1 MRKLHFTCMIPALA
15 LVSAPAL
22 AQEAGDKPVDNGDI
36 IVTAN
41 RTESLASK
49 TPVALTA
56 VSGAALVS
64 QGITNPT
71 ALAETV
77 PNLSIDRANG
87 LQITIRGVTSTDGTE
102 KGDPSAAFMQDGIYI
117 ARPQVQEVSFF
128 DIGRIEVLRGPQ
140 GTLYGRNTTAG
151 VVNLI
156 SAKPK
161 LGKFEGSVDLN
172 YGNYS
177 TFQAT
182 GVINVPVSDSIAL
195 RGAVNYDRRDSY
207 LKAGT
212 GFTSKLS
219 PFKENLSVRGS
230 ALFDLGGGELVV
242 RADYSDIGGQN
253 VNALPLT
260 NVYSGVTTN
269 FVDPVYIG
277 GDRSSSELRTLNVPS
292 AFGTDRNNK
301 TWGVMADFS
310 YDLGPVTVNYLGS
323 YREFERHE
331 DGINI
336 RGLGARAIPTR
347 FDGTYWQQSHELRLA
362 TNGDGPLKAQVG
374 GYYFEERSGIGFYL
388 FGLLNPTPNQLG
400 YVFGFPQN
408 PTKAKSYAGFAQTT
422 YSATDALRFTAGIR
436 YSHDDKSRIGN
447 TVTCSTVACN
457 APGDTK
463 SNNNAARSFS
473 KTTWRL
479 GFDYDVNPTTLFYGT
494 VSTGYKAGGFNDG
507 CNTAENASCNQN
519 RTLGALY
526 YEPETLTAY
535 EVGVKTRLGD
545 GVRVNLSGFHYDYKN
560 LQVSQVAT
568 CTPAGGQCQ
577 VTTNAATAKVDGI
590 ELESNIQA
598 GDNDKIDLA
607 VAWLNARYGNFKPNL
622 IISGA
627 TVERDWKGFDL
638 DRSPRWTI
646 NLNYIHTFDLG
657 SVGSLDA
664 QVRTRISTSYELA
677 GLANVQQLKQPGFS
691 KTDANL
697 TYNSPDKTYY
707 FQLFVKNLED
717 NVTVSSIAPG
727 ANGTVQLAD
736 PRTYGVRAGMKF

>member
-1 MRKLHFTCMIPALA
+1 MALIA
-15 LVSAPAL
+15 TPAL
-22 AQEAGDKPVDNGDI
+22 AQNAQANAQADDQPASGIADI
-36 IVTAN
+36 VVTAN

-49 TPVALTA
+49 TPIALTA
-56 VSGAALVS
+56 VSGEALVS

-102 KGDPSAAFMQDGIYI
+102 KGDPSAAFMLDGVYI

-128 DIGRIEVLRGPQ
+128 DIGRVEVLRGPQ

-151 VVNLI
+151 VVNVL

-161 LGKFEGSVDLN
+161 LGEFGGSLDLT
-172 YGNYS
+172 YGNYD
-177 TFQAT
+177 TLQAT
-182 GVINVPVSDSIAL
+182 GVLNVPVSETIAL
-195 RGAVNYDRRDSY
+195 RAAVNYDRRDSY
-207 LKAGT
+207 LRAGT
-212 GFTSKLS
+212 GFTTKLS
-219 PFKENLSVRGS
+219 PFKDNLSFRGS
-230 ALFDLGGGELVV
+230 ALFDLGGGELVI
-242 RADYSDIGGQN
+242 RGDYSNIDGQN
-253 VNALPLT
+253 INSLPLT
-260 NVYSGVTTN
+260 NVYSNVTTN
-269 FVDPVYIG
+269 FVNPTYIG
-277 GDRSSSELRTLNVPS
+277 GDKSSGALRTLNVPS
-292 AFGTDRNNK
+292 NFDAARNNN

-310 YDLGPVTVNYLGS
+310 YDLGPVSVNYLGS

-336 RGLGARAIPTR
+336 RSLGARAIATR
-347 FDGTYWQQSHELRLA
+347 FDGGYWQQSHELRFS

-374 GYYFEERSGIGFYL
+374 GYYFQEKSGIGFYL
-388 FGLLNPTPNQLG
+388 LGLLSPTPNTTG
-400 YVFGFPQN
+400 YVFGFPQD
-408 PTKAKSYAGFAQTT
+408 PTKAKSYAGFAQAT

-436 YSHDDKSRIGN
+436 YSHDDKSRVGN

-457 APGDTK
+457 LPTDTK

-473 KTTWRL
+473 KTTWRVGL
-479 GFDYDVNPTTLFYGT
+479 DFDASDTTLLYAT

-526 YEPETLTAY
+526 YEPETLTSY
-535 EVGVKTRLGD
+535 EAGIKTRIGD
-545 GVRVNLSGFHYDYKN
+545 SVRLNLSGFHYDYKN

-568 CTPAGGQCQ
+568 CTPGGGQCQ

-590 ELESNIQA
+590 EMEANIQA
-598 GDNDKIDLA
+598 SENDRFDMA
-607 VAWLNARYGNFKPNL
+607 VAWLDARYGTFAPSL
-622 IISGA
+622 IVSGA
-627 TVERDWKGFDL
+627 TVVQNWEGYAL
-638 DRSPRWTI
+638 DRSPRWTV
-646 NLNYIHTFDLG
+646 NLGYTRTFDLG
-657 SVGSLDA
+657 SVGSLQA
-664 QVRTRISTSYELA
+664 QVRTRISTAYKLA
-677 GLANVQQLKQPGFS
+677 GLANVQQLTQPGFS

-697 TYNSPDKTYY
+697 TYNEPNEKWYV
-707 FQLFVKNLED
+707 QAFVKNLEN

-736 PRTYGVRAGMKF
+736 PLTYGMRAGFKF